1 MNEQQIDRSIARQ
14 IIDNIK
20 SGTTPLDTARYL
32 DVGRERWYRG
42 MKYYFDGASESGS
55 SKVRFIRGRYGD
67 GKTHLMDMAQYFALQ
82 RGFVVSYASAED
94 TRLDKIEEVYQRIVK
109 NLRTTDSR
117 GGLYYL
123 LNTWKQRVKHPEV
136 ESERLRAVEELDI
149 NFRMAVD
156 AFLFEDDPRRQDEIG
171 QWLVGEPLRLPEYSI
186 KRSLRAANS
195 RDMLRSLSV
204 FIRLI
209 GHPGLLI
216 LLDELDRIQNQT
228 NRVRQNCY
236 QVLRELIDN
245 ADGQGGMK
253 GTLVYCA
260 APSEMFTSDR
270 GFREYDALNSRLEP
284 ALQALELITKIGGVD
299 YRGTIINLE
308 DTPLSTE
315 DYYAMAVKVRDVHAI
330 ALAWDAQSALPDNVL
345 KGMVDSITQ
354 QQRNISTPRLVTTS
368 VAVIAEIVEQGQRLD
383 IETSITQAQEI
394 AEQARA
400 QRHRRKYED

>member
-1 MNEQQIDRSIARQ
+1 MNDQQIDRSVARQ

-42 MKYYFDGASESGS
+42 MKYYFDGASDSGA

-109 NLRTTDSR
+109 NLRTADSR
-117 GGLYYL
+117 GGIYYL
-123 LNTWKQRVKHPEV
+123 LNTWKQHVDLPEE

-149 NFRMAVD
+149 NFRMAVES
-156 AFLFEDDPRRQDEIG
+156 FLFEDDPRRRDEIV
-171 QWLVGEPLRLPEYSI
+171 QWLIGEPLKLPEYSI

-195 RDMLRSLSV
+195 RDMLRSLSI

-209 GHPGLLI
+209 GYPGLLI
-216 LLDELDRIQNQT
+216 LLDELDRIQNQRD
-228 NRVRQNCY
+228 RVRQNCY

-245 ADGQGGMK
+245 ADGQGGMR

-284 ALQALELITKIGGVD
+284 ALHTSDLVTKIGGVD

-308 DTPLSTE
+308 DTPLSAV
-315 DYYAMAVKVRDVHAI
+315 DYYTMAVKVREIHAI
-330 ALAWDAQSALPDNVL
+330 ALDWDANAALPDNVL
-345 KGMVDSITQ
+345 KEIVDSITQ
-354 QQRNISTPRLVTTS
+354 QQRNISTPRLVTTT
-368 VAVIAEIVEQGQRLD
+368 VAVIAELAEQGQGLD

-394 AEQARA
+394 SEQARA
-400 QRHRRKYED
+400 QRHRQKYED